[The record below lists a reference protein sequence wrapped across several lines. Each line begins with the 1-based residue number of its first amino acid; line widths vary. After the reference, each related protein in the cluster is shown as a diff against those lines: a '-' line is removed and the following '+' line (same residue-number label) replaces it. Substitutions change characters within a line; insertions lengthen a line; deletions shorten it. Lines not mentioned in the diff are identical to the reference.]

1 MDVFSLSEQERA
13 VLLIIARDAVES
25 AAARK
30 RLPDIKIDDLPI
42 NLREMG
48 ASFVTLTENGR
59 LRGCIGALEAHQPL
73 AVDVQEHAAAAAVE
87 DFRFSPV
94 RPNETGRIHIEISRL
109 TPAMKLDYQEPAD
122 LPGLLRPGIDGVIL
136 TDGRRRA
143 TFLPQVW
150 EKMPRCEDFLSQL
163 CLKMGAS
170 HDLWKSKKLE
180 IWTYQVEA
188 FEEE

>member
-1 MDVFSLSEQERA
+1 MDTFSLSEQERA
-13 VLLIIARDAVES
+13 ILLMIARDALEA

-30 RLPDIKIDDLPI
+30 RLPDLKIDELPD

-59 LRGCIGALEAHQPL
+59 LRGCIGTLEANQPL
-73 AVDVQEHAAAAAVE
+73 AGDVQEHAAAAAVE

-94 RPNETGRIHIEISRL
+94 RPDETARIHIEISRL
-109 TPAMKLDYQEPAD
+109 TPAKKLDYSKPAD
-122 LPGLLRPGIDGVIL
+122 LPALLRPGIDGVIL
-136 TDGRRRA
+136 SDGRRRA

-150 EKMPRCEDFLSQL
+150 EKIPRCEDFLSQL
-163 CLKMGAS
+163 CQKMGAP
-170 HDLWKSKKLE
+170 HDLWMTKPLG

-188 FEEE
+188 FEEV